1 MAEHRLVPGTVTV
14 GILRLVCVLVAILAA
29 IAVVFI
35 IVASSRIRVIRLA
48 LSYVLAGDRRTIL
61 VAEVVSA
68 IVASAAKPRPI
79 IPVASATVDAV
90 AAAIIHAIISIAVP
104 ITPTMMHTLVAGS
117 KTSAVPITVS
127 LLEQT
132 KWTHP
137 ALIASTGAFPI
148 FAAKVAGVVF
158 STFMF
163 AFTEPIPIAIL
174 VSVLPGL
181 RRIIAVV

>member
-1 MAEHRLVPGTVTV
+1 
-14 GILRLVCVLVAILAA
+14 
-29 IAVVFI
+29 
-35 IVASSRIRVIRLA
+35 
-48 LSYVLAGDRRTIL
+48 
-61 VAEVVSA
+61 
-68 IVASAAKPRPI
+68 
-79 IPVASATVDAV
+79 
-90 AAAIIHAIISIAVP
+90 
-104 ITPTMMHTLVAGS
+104 MMHTLVAGS

-163 AFTEPIPIAIL
+163 AFTEPILIAIL

-181 RRIIAVV
+181 RRIIAVVIVVVTIAILRQRQTAQHQYQRNCECGHPHFSQHDLPGPLRPPEEGGYPSE

>member
-1 MAEHRLVPGTVTV
+1 M
-14 GILRLVCVLVAILAA
+14 
-29 IAVVFI
+29 VFI
-35 IVASSRIRVIRLA
+35 IVAASRIRVIRLA
-48 LSYVLAGDRRTIL
+48 LRYVLAGDRRTIL

-79 IPVASATVDAV
+79 IPVASATVVAVATAIIDAV
-90 AAAIIHAIISIAVP
+90 PV
-104 ITPTMMHTLVAGS
+104 
-117 KTSAVPITVS
+117 TVS

-137 ALIASTGAFPI
+137 ALIASARTIPLA
-148 FAAKVAGVVF
+148 AAKVAGVVF

-163 AFTEPIPIAIL
+163 AFMEPIPIAIL

-181 RRIIAVV
+181 RPIIAVVIVVVTIAILRQRQTAQHQCHRNRE